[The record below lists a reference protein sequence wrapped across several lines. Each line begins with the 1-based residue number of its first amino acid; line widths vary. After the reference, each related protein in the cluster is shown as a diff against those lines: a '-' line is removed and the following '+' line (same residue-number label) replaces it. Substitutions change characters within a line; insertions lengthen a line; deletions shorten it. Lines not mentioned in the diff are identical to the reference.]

1 MKAKPLTDVKCQ
13 AGRSKLLQKAIKAF
27 TFACTYRKI
36 AETHCMSLQLS
47 QLRIEVSDR
56 VFLKDPLSSVLG
68 KDILVQGIRMIDA
81 HGMEGFSFRKL
92 AAEIGT
98 TESAVYRYFENK
110 HRMLLYYVEWYWAW
124 LDYQIA
130 FATAN
135 VEDGSVALER
145 AIGIVTSQAAKEE
158 ATFFDLC
165 MLQRV
170 VVAESSK
177 SYLTKVVDEENKEGL
192 FARHKSLCRRIA
204 ELMQRVNPDYPFS
217 HSLASTLIGS
227 HLEQVYFA
235 QHLPSLSE
243 VGGSVELRQNFF
255 QSLIFNVLRQW
266 PK

>member
-1 MKAKPLTDVKCQ
+1 
-13 AGRSKLLQKAIKAF
+13 
-27 TFACTYRKI
+27 
-36 AETHCMSLQLS
+36 MSLQLS

-56 VFLKDPLSSVLG
+56 VFLKDPLTSVLG
-68 KDILVQGIRMIDA
+68 KDILVHGIRMMDA
-81 HGMEGFSFRKL
+81 YGVEGFSFRKL

-110 HRMLLYYVEWYWAW
+110 HRLLLYFVEWYWAW

-135 VEDGSVALER
+135 VEDGSMALQR
-145 AIGIVTSQAAKEE
+145 AIAIVVSQAPTEGD
-158 ATFFDLC
+158 TFFDLC

-192 FARHKSLCRRIA
+192 FARHKCLCRRIA
-204 ELMQRVNPDYPFS
+204 ELMKRVNPAYPFT

-227 HLEQVYFA
+227 NLEQVYFA

-243 VGGSVELRQNFF
+243 VGGSNELRTKFF
-255 QSLIFNVLRQW
+255 QSLIFNALLQW
-266 PK
+266 PR